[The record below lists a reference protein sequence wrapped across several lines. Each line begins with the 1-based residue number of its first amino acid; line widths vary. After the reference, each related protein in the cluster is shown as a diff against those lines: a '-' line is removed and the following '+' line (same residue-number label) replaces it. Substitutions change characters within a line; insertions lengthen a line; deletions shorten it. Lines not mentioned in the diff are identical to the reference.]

1 MFQEVEKDVPT
12 ERVRE
17 RVLEQPCE
25 IWVFEQGFHVIYDFL
40 VGVDSECIL
49 ECKIWPPTSTAV
61 LLKVRHAGSGL
72 IYGNANGPLE
82 RGS

>member
-1 MFQEVEKDVPT
+1 MSSMTFWSALIQSGLL
-12 ERVRE
+12 ER
-17 RVLEQPCE
+17 
-25 IWVFEQGFHVIYDFL
+25 
-40 VGVDSECIL
+40 
-49 ECKIWPPTSTAV
+49 KIWPPTSTAV

>member
-25 IWVFEQGFHVIYDFL
+25 IRVFEQGFHVIYDFL
-40 VGVDSECIL
+40 VGVGSE
-49 ECKIWPPTSTAV
+49 WPSRT
-61 LLKVRHAGSGL
+61 
-72 IYGNANGPLE
+72 
-82 RGS
+82 